1 MKKRIYVLN
10 GHPGGTSLSKRLSE
24 VYAQAAIKAG
34 HDVRLTHLHDLT
46 FDPDFGEGSY
56 KTLKPLED
64 DLKAV
69 VANLGWSEHVVLLTP
84 MWWGGVPAK
93 LKGLFDRVLLPGFAF
108 DPRQKRLGL
117 PKPLLAGR
125 TARLIMT
132 SDTPDWFFRLAYGRA
147 MVRQLRGQVFG
158 FVGIKP
164 LRVTHFAAAS
174 HPAPKDVERWSEAVA
189 VLGRAAR

>member
-1 MKKRIYVLN
+1 MKKRIFVLN

-24 VYAQAAIKAG
+24 AYAQAATKAG
-34 HDVRLTHLHDLT
+34 HDLRLTHLHDLT

-64 DLKAV
+64 DLQAV
-69 VANLGWSEHVVLLTP
+69 AADLEWSEHVVLLTP

-147 MVRQLRGQVFG
+147 MVRQLRAQVFG
-158 FVGIKP
+158 YVGIKP
-164 LRVTHFAAAS
+164 LRVTHFSEAS
-174 HPAPKDVERWSEAVA
+174 HPAPKVVERWSDAVA
-189 VLGRAAR
+189 ALGRAAR

>member
-10 GHPGGTSLSKRLSE
+10 GHPGGTSLSKQLSE
-24 VYAQAAIKAG
+24 AYAQAATQAG
-34 HDVRLTHLHDLT
+34 HDLRLTHLHDLT

-69 VANLGWSEHVVLLTP
+69 AADLEWSEHVVLLTP

-125 TARLIMT
+125 TARLILT

-147 MVRQLRGQVFG
+147 MVRQLRVQVFG

-164 LRVTHFAAAS
+164 LRVAHFSEAS
-174 HPAPKDVERWSEAVA
+174 HPAPKVVERWSDAVA
-189 VLGRAAR
+189 ALGRAAR

>member
-10 GHPGGTSLSKRLSE
+10 GHPGGTSLSKQLSE
-24 VYAQAAIKAG
+24 AYAQAAIKAG
-34 HDVRLTHLHDLT
+34 HDLRLTHLHDLT

-56 KTLKPLED
+56 RTLKPLED

-69 VANLGWSEHVVLLTP
+69 AADLEWSEHIVLLTP

-147 MVRQLRGQVFG
+147 MVRQLRAQVFG

-164 LRVTHFAAAS
+164 LRVTHFSAAS

-189 VLGRAAR
+189 ALGRAAR